1 MAFGITYHH
10 CSDELIAGIEQ
21 LINDWKS
28 NKNDFESFTSGSTGQ
43 PKRIIHSRDQ
53 ISASA
58 KRTNEYFNLTNESKV
73 LLCLSPKTIGGKM
86 VIIRALVGDYAVAC
100 VTAQKN
106 PFSVLPNTAHFDFAS
121 LVPYQLS
128 AILSSDQRQLSQ
140 IKTILIGGAAL
151 SQQLEKQCAELHP
164 RCFIGYGMTE
174 TVSHIALRKLNEPY
188 YTLLPGV
195 RLNYKSNQTTITDS
209 KLSIYDLKITDVLHV
224 INDSEFEWMGRA
236 DFVINSAGIKIHPE
250 QLEAII
256 STFIAT
262 PFIISSVPDQFLG
275 ERCVLLSEVEISTE
289 LFEEIQAA
297 CDAKFGNY
305 SKPTAIFI
313 VKISMLSNGKIDRYS
328 TQQSLIH

>member
-1 MAFGITYHH
+1 MAFGITYLH
-10 CSDELIAGIEQ
+10 CSDDLIAAIEQ

-86 VIIRALVGDYAVAC
+86 VIIRALVGDYAVTC
-100 VTAQKN
+100 VAAQKN
-106 PFSVLPNTAHFDFAS
+106 PFSALPNSVHFDFAS

-128 AILSSDQRQLSQ
+128 AILSSEPRQLSR

-151 SQQLEKQCAELHP
+151 SQQLEKQCADLHP
-164 RCFIGYGMTE
+164 HCFIGYGMTE

-188 YTLLPGV
+188 YTLLPGA
-195 RLNYKSNQTTITDS
+195 RLNNKSNQTTITDS

-262 PFIISSVPDQFLG
+262 PFIISSVPDQLLG
-275 ERCVLLSEVEISTE
+275 ERCVLLSEVEISTK

-297 CDAKFGNY
+297 CEGKFGNY

>member
-10 CSDELIAGIEQ
+10 CSDELIAVIEQ

-128 AILSSDQRQLSQ
+128 AILSSDQRQLSR

-224 INDSEFEWMGRA
+224 INYSEFEWMGRA

-289 LFEEIQAA
+289 LFEKIQAA
-297 CDAKFGNY
+297 CEGKFGNY

>member
-10 CSDELIAGIEQ
+10 CSDDLIATIEQ

-53 ISASA
+53 ISVSA
-58 KRTNEYFNLTNESKV
+58 KRTNEYFNLTNESNV

-86 VIIRALVGDYAVAC
+86 IIIRALVGDYAVTC
-100 VTAQKN
+100 VAAQKN
-106 PFSVLPNTAHFDFAS
+106 PFSTLPNSAHFDFAS

-128 AILSSDQRQLSQ
+128 AIISSDPRQLTR

-151 SQQLEKQCAELHP
+151 SQRLEKQCAELHP

-174 TVSHIALRKLNEPY
+174 TVSHIALRKLNEPN
-188 YTLLPGV
+188 YTLLLGV
-195 RLNYKSNQTTITDS
+195 SLNDKSKQITVTDS

-262 PFIISSVPDQFLG
+262 PFIISSVPDRLLG

-289 LFEEIQAA
+289 LFEKIQAA
-297 CDAKFGNY
+297 CEREFGNY